1 MTWTC
6 VFLIRFNHSWNRCI
20 VCLTTFYG
28 FWFMALCLHI
38 VCSHTVLCVG
48 FGSFCKHNEPDTD
61 THYFQFW
68 MRLYGWRFVSAESTF
83 SHFGDFFL
91 CVLSVKCFEM
101 YYALHTY
108 ICHFKFRLAK
118 CADEL
123 NFERRN
129 ATSQEERILIMS
141 ILTLFRIFEPM
152 WSSNFDYMFVL
163 LETDKKRTIFKH
175 MWIFFSIYFFPQS
188 LISLTNKTSRGR
200 LLL

>member
-1 MTWTC
+1 MGFDLWRC
-6 VFLIRFNHSWNRCI
+6 VCILFVRTRFCVLVSVVFVNIMN
-20 VCLTTFYG
+20 LTLTHIIFNFEWDCTG
-28 FWFMALCLHI
+28 DAL
-38 VCSHTVLCVG
+38 SRR
-48 FGSFCKHNEPDTD
+48 N
-61 THYFQFW
+61 
-68 MRLYGWRFVSAESTF
+68 
-83 SHFGDFFL
+83 SHFRISEIFL

-175 MWIFFSIYFFPQS
+175 MWIFLYIFFP
-188 LISLTNKTSRGR
+188 NRW
-200 LLL
+200 